1 MSYGVERIENGM
13 AGVDQLKSILIDFF
27 SHSIKRYILGQT
39 LTSEADSS
47 GGGNDL
53 AAIHLNTFMQIV
65 RYDCT
70 NLQETIDRELLQPLI
85 EFNFPEMK
93 GTPLH
98 FKIDTEAADVE
109 SKLQA
114 WQTAWQMGV
123 KLKANDVY
131 NMIGAVMPRQNDDV
145 LLNPQIQQA
154 ELQIEQ
160 MRQQMQMM
168 QQQAAMG
175 QPPGQPAGAG
185 RPGRSPAVVG
195 GGEEAQPQ
203 PAAEEGGGKLPWLAN
218 AT

>member
-1 MSYGVERIENGM
+1 MTSFRIPSS
-13 AGVDQLKSILIDFF
+13 D
-27 SHSIKRYILGQT
+27 YILGQT

-47 GGGNDL
+47 GSGNKFAD
-53 AAIHLNTFMQIV
+53 IHLNTFMQIV

-70 NLQETIDRELLQPLI
+70 NLQETVDRELLQPLI

-123 KLKANDVY
+123 KLKANDLY

-160 MRQQMQMM
+160 MKSGDANNGTAGGNGP
-168 QQQAAMG
+168 AARTARCR
-175 QPPGQPAGAG
+175 PARRRTAGA
-185 RPGRSPAVVG
+185 RWR
-195 GGEEAQPQ
+195 
-203 PAAEEGGGKLPWLAN
+203 
-218 AT
+218 